1 MERDGAPPASQGPCT
16 LVSGVR
22 CIAAPRPLAGP
33 EGQGSGTEVMAV
45 IRTRKGSWTE
55 TRAVREDRAGAYGP
69 AEREAE
75 AVEEIA
81 RIKQAILQGRVRI
94 LDGFGGLQMALDMK
108 HRAEEADAPTGRPGT
123 QQWQRHLADGAPLR
137 GRVPTQHW
145 CLMPVPACVCDPG
158 RGLTICPG
166 WDSPRARRSSPAPAA
181 DFACPSGGPPRR
193 IGRS

>member
-1 MERDGAPPASQGPCT
+1 
-16 LVSGVR
+16 
-22 CIAAPRPLAGP
+22 
-33 EGQGSGTEVMAV
+33 MAV

-81 RIKQAILQGRVRI
+81 RIEQAILQGRVRI

-123 QQWQRHLADGAPLR
+123 QQWQRHLVGVEDLR
-137 GRVPTQHW
+137 HSPVQRIVQGLEAQGCVHRVRQPPCEHTPTR
-145 CLMPVPACVCDPG
+145 PVHHRHEIENPCVTG
-158 RGLTICPG
+158 IY
-166 WDSPRARRSSPAPAA
+166 
-181 DFACPSGGPPRR
+181 
-193 IGRS
+193 